1 MVLQAIQGRK
11 LKAFAAGNVKALL
24 ARREITLPTLFRVRE
39 KMVHFFLFYVVPMGL
54 LNKLLSRG

>member
-11 LKAFAAGNVKALL
+11 LKAFSAGNVKALL
-24 ARREITLPTLFRVRE
+24 ARREIPLPTLFRFRE